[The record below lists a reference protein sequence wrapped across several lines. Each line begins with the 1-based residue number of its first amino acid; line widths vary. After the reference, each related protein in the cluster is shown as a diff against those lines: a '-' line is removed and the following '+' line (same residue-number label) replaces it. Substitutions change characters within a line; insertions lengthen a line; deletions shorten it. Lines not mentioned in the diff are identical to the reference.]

1 MKPFRL
7 SRRAVLRGAGAAVA
21 LPLLDAMLDGCRRP
35 HGAGPRDAGPH
46 DAGSAPPVCL
56 VTWFFA
62 HGTKMDA
69 WTPSEEGRRWGVT
82 PCLEPLAAHR
92 DDLLVLSGLANAAPE
107 LLSSAGGPHS
117 RGAASWASGMPTSTA
132 GARGPTFERRAAAE
146 LGGATR
152 LRALSVVNAPET
164 PSVESGSSAMLTNLS
179 WLGPGRPAPALRD
192 PARLF
197 EALFGGGGIG
207 DGSERSVLD
216 HVRGDLAALRARVGR
231 DDRARVDEHLESV
244 RDMERAASPR
254 ADAAARA
261 CAAGQRPPDGNFPA
275 PERARL
281 LLRLVATALR
291 CDLTRFASFALSNA
305 LNNDPLPW
313 LGLGDGHH
321 DLTHRDDHDTIVR
334 ITRDAMGHAAFF
346 LDQLAAPDAHGRLID
361 RCLVFISSEVSDG
374 AVHDYRNLPVLLAG
388 RGGGVAPGS
397 HVRVE
402 PRTPICRLY
411 LSLLQRAG
419 SRADRFGFDGDAP
432 LALPATAG
440 RQS

>member
-1 MKPFRL
+1 MRPLRL
-7 SRRAVLRGAGAAVA
+7 SRRAVLRGAGVAVA
-21 LPLLDAMLDGCRRP
+21 LPLLDAMLDGCGRP
-35 HGAGPRDAGPH
+35 HGTGARDAGAR
-46 DAGSAPPVCL
+46 DAGVRGGVAAPPVCL

-69 WTPSEEGRRWGVT
+69 WTPAEAGRGWSPT

-117 RGAASWASGMPTSTA
+117 RGAASWASGMPTTTTGA
-132 GARGPTFERRAAAE
+132 GGPTFERRAAAE

-152 LRALSVVNAPET
+152 FRALSVVNAPDT
-164 PSVESGSSAMLTNLS
+164 PGVESGSSAMLTNLS
-179 WLGPGRPAPALRD
+179 WAGPSRPAPALRD
-192 PARLF
+192 PAHLF
-197 EALFGGGGIG
+197 AALFGGDGD
-207 DGSERSVLD
+207 DGSDRSVLD

-231 DDRARVDEHLESV
+231 DDRARVDEHLEAV
-244 RDMERAASPR
+244 RDMERAAAPR
-254 ADAAARA
+254 TRPGA
-261 CAAGQRPPDGNFPA
+261 CAAGDPPPDGNFPA
-275 PERARL
+275 PERGRL
-281 LLRLVATALR
+281 LMRLVATALR

-305 LNNDPLPW
+305 LDNDPLPW

-321 DLTHRDDHDTIVR
+321 DLSHRDDHDTIVR
-334 ITRDAMGHAAFF
+334 ITRDAMGQAAFF
-346 LDQLAAPDAHGRLID
+346 LDQLAMPDAHGRLLD

-374 AVHDYRNLPVLLAG
+374 ARHDYRNLPVLLAG
-388 RGGGVAPGS
+388 RGGGVTPGA
-397 HVRVE
+397 HLQLE

-419 SRADRFGFDGDAP
+419 SRADRFGFDGDSP
-432 LALPATAG
+432 LALPAG